1 MRDIVQ
7 LKQIIE
13 EALSSSLKKKT
24 PIHLYQPI
32 EYILSLDSK
41 RIRPALFLS
50 VAEMYNI
57 PFEQV
62 IEPAIGIEIF
72 HNFTLVHD
80 DIMDKANLRRGR
92 ETVHAKYG
100 LNAGILSGDA
110 MQIVAY
116 QKICSVH
123 PHILPE
129 VMHLFNQ
136 TALEVCEGQQMD
148 MDFETEFTV
157 SEMEYLQMI
166 ELKTAVLLACSLK
179 MSGMICMASVED
191 LNHLYQ
197 FGINI
202 GIAFQI
208 QDDLLDSFGSEAAV
222 GKRIG
227 GDICNNKKTL
237 LLIKAMNTQHK
248 YEKEILHNW
257 MQTTEFNQEKVDD
270 VKKIFISSFAKE
282 YTENKMLF
290 YYEQAL
296 KSLELL
302 SVSHDKKAVLKNF
315 ADLIVNR
322 KN

>member
-13 EALSSSLKKKT
+13 VTLTTSFQKKS
-24 PIHLYQPI
+24 PANLYNPI

-41 RIRPALFLS
+41 RIRPALMLA

-57 PFEQV
+57 PIEQV

-92 ETVHAKYG
+92 DTVHHKYG

-110 MQIVAY
+110 MQIIAY
-116 QKICSVH
+116 QKICTVH
-123 PHILPE
+123 PHILPA
-129 VMHLFNQ
+129 VMKLFNQ

-179 MSGMICMASVED
+179 LAGHICMASEAD
-191 LNHLYQ
+191 LKHLYD
-197 FGINI
+197 FGIQI

-227 GDICNNKKTL
+227 GDICNNKKTI
-237 LLIKAMNTQHK
+237 LLIKALNTQHK

-257 MQTTEFNQEKVDD
+257 MQTTEFSQEKVDD

-282 YTENKMLF
+282 YTEKKMMY

-296 KSLELL
+296 QSLERI
-302 SVSHDKKAVLKNF
+302 SVSKEQKVVLKNF
-315 ADLIVNR
+315 ADLIISR
-322 KN
+322 KS